1 MPKST
6 AVFVCQVCGARARQ
20 FFGRCPECGS
30 WNSLVEQSQPAN
42 DGRRRRSALD
52 PEQAAAP
59 RRSTAMAALEDQP
72 LQRLATGTTAW
83 MGAWVLFLR
92 SGAMQMRNMIWP
104 WRRKSRRRM
113 ARIVVDGPI
122 TGATRKRVLKALRE
136 VKQREFPALLLR
148 IDSPGGTVGDS
159 QEIHAA
165 LLRLREQGCRVVASF
180 GNISASG
187 GVYIGVAAEKI
198 VANPGTITGSIGV
211 ILRGNDLSRVFEKI
225 GIRFDTV
232 KSGPFKDI
240 LSPDRPLSDA
250 ERALLQELIDS
261 SYGQFVGVVAQ
272 GRNLELETVKRF
284 ADGRV
289 FSGEQAQ
296 VLGLVDEL
304 GDEDHARRLAAQL
317 ADLDADNIR
326 PVTLGKQSRKLS
338 GLLPGSQLLL
348 QLQERVS
355 IELMGSGQVLWLY
368 RP

>member
-1 MPKST
+1 
-6 AVFVCQVCGARARQ
+6 
-20 FFGRCPECGS
+20 
-30 WNSLVEQSQPAN
+30 
-42 DGRRRRSALD
+42 
-52 PEQAAAP
+52 
-59 RRSTAMAALEDQP
+59 
-72 LQRLATGTTAW
+72 
-83 MGAWVLFLR
+83 
-92 SGAMQMRNMIWP
+92 MQMRNMIWP

-232 KSGPFKDI
+232 K
-240 LSPDRPLSDA
+240 
-250 ERALLQELIDS
+250 LLQELIDS

-296 VLGLVDEL
+296 ALGLVDEL

-317 ADLDADNIR
+317 ADLDADDIR
-326 PVTLGKQSRKLS
+326 PVTLGKQRRKLS
-338 GLLPGSQLLL
+338 GLLPGSQLLH
-348 QLQERVS
+348 QLQQRLS